1 MTPSEFLDKWSD
13 SAAAER
19 SNAQS
24 FLNDLCAVLNVDPPH
39 AATSDPERDAYVF
52 EKPVTVPHGG
62 RQEGIGFIDL
72 FKRGH
77 FVLEAKQGSEKGSSR
92 LGTARRD
99 SPAWHIAMQ
108 DAFGQALTY
117 ARAMNAPPPFLI
129 VTDVGHCF
137 DLYASFDHT
146 ASYRAFPD
154 AVNSRIYLR
163 HIFRQAHDAEPDPIE
178 YLPEER
184 HLTEFGRR
192 LRRVFTDP
200 YELDPSKHA
209 ANITR
214 EVAGRIATIAR
225 QLEGAGHNPELVAK
239 FLMRCLF
246 TMFAEDVGLLPR
258 RIFSDAFEDWR
269 ENPEH
274 FKAAIEELWQKMN
287 EGGVLWGKGKVW
299 RFNGG
304 LFSDPTA
311 IDLNRFQLHAL
322 REAAESN
329 WAHVDPSIFGTLLER
344 ALDPKERHRLGAHYT
359 PRAYVERLVRPTIE
373 EPLRKEWE
381 TVRASVRTLIADEA
395 SGAKNEKEALR
406 LLETFLDRLAH
417 VRILDPACGTGN
429 FLYVSLDVLK
439 RIENEVLDMFSNL
452 GGGRIT
458 SFGRLV
464 SPKQFLGIEIK
475 RWAKE
480 IAELVLWIGYL
491 QWQLRTRGFA
501 SNPEEPILHDY
512 HNIECRDAV
521 LAYDEKVPLLD
532 DDGNPVT
539 RWDGET
545 MKRHP
550 VTGEDVPDDTARV
563 PVYRY
568 VNPRKTEWPEAEFI
582 VGNPPF
588 IGNKK
593 MRVALDDA
601 YVDALR
607 STHKDVPDTA
617 DFVMYWWDEAA
628 RLVTIGAIR
637 RFGLITTNSITQ
649 PGTRRLLQNRMGN
662 SGGLRLTFAIP
673 DHPWSDS
680 ETGAAVRIA
689 MTVGASDQSQGTLL
703 NVTRER
709 EGSGDERSVDFKS
722 TAGTI
727 NADLTVGANVSDA
740 VTLRSNKSLSFM
752 GMTLVGE
759 GFRINSDQLSD
770 MGLKGDELPEFV
782 HPYLIGRE
790 LTRINSGRFVI
801 DLYGL
806 DIEDVRE
813 RHPAIYQWLNDRVR
827 PNREQNKREGYRSK
841 WWLFG
846 ETRGGLRKALK
857 GLTRYIA
864 TPETSKHRI
873 FVFLELN
880 VVPDHTVFA
889 IALDDGFSMGVLSSR
904 AHSVWSAAAGSRMGV
919 GNDLRWRN
927 VTCFEP
933 FAFPAAAE
941 GASREIAQWGEAL
954 DRHRKRQQLVNQDL
968 ALTDMYNVL
977 EKLRS
982 GGALTDKEK
991 VIHEHGLVSVLKQ
1004 IHDDLDAAVFDAY
1017 GWPHDLTD
1025 EQILE
1030 RLVALNAERAEEERR
1045 GIVRWLRPE
1054 FQNPLGSKSA
1064 QQTTMAGVEIEEVEA
1079 EAQPKAAVPWP
1090 KDLPAQIAAVRD
1102 LITAGDHEAWT
1113 VDRTARA
1120 FKGAKRP
1127 QVQSV
1132 LDSLAALG
1140 LLVTF
1145 GEGKERE
1152 WRSAS

>member
-1 MTPSEFLDKWSD
+1 MTPSEFLEKWSD

-24 FLNDLCAVLNVDPPH
+24 FVIDLCAVLNVDPPH
-39 AATSDPERDAYVF
+39 AATSDADRDAYVF
-52 EKPVTVPHGG
+52 EKPVTVPHEG
-62 RQEGIGFIDL
+62 RQQSIGFIDL

-77 FVLEAKQGSEKGSSR
+77 FILEAKQGSEEGGSR
-92 LGTARRD
+92 LGTAKRD
-99 SPAWHIAMQ
+99 TPAWHIAMQ
-108 DAFGQALTY
+108 DAFGQALKY
-117 ARAMNAPPPFLI
+117 ARAMDTPPPFLI
-129 VTDVGHCF
+129 VTDVGYCF
-137 DLYASFDHT
+137 DLYASFDRT

-154 AVNSRIYLR
+154 AVNSRFYLR
-163 HIFRQAHDAEPDPIE
+163 HLFLQPHDPEPDPIE

-200 YELDPSKHA
+200 YGLDPSKHA

-214 EVAGRIATIAR
+214 EVAARIATIAK
-225 QLEGAGHNPELVAK
+225 QLEGSGHDPTLVAT

-246 TMFAEDVGLLPR
+246 TMFAEDVGLLPS
-258 RIFSDAFEDWR
+258 RIFSDAFEGWWDA
-269 ENPEH
+269 PER
-274 FKAAIEELWQKMN
+274 FKPDIEELWQKMN

-304 LFSDPTA
+304 LFSDPAA

-381 TVRASVRTLIADEA
+381 TVRASVRALVADNVA
-395 SGAKNEKEALR
+395 GEKEALR
-406 LLETFLDRLAH
+406 LLDKFLDRLAH

-439 RIENEVLDMFSNL
+439 RIENEVLDMISNL

-458 SFGRLV
+458 SYGRLV

-501 SNPEEPILHDY
+501 NNPEEPILHDY

-532 DDGNPVT
+532 DAGNRVT

-550 VTGEDVPDDTARV
+550 VTGEDVPDDSARI

-568 VNPRKTEWPEAEFI
+568 VNPRKAEWPEAEFI

-588 IGNKK
+588 IGNKR
-593 MRVALDDA
+593 MRAALGDG

-607 STHKDVPDTA
+607 RAHSDILETA
-617 DFVMYWWDEAA
+617 DFVMYWWHMSAERIANG
-628 RLVTIGAIR
+628 RGT

-649 PGTRRLLQNRMGN
+649 PFNRGVLDSFLQN
-662 SGGLRLTFAIP
+662 SSLSITFAVP
-673 DHPWSDS
+673 DHPWVNATD
-680 ETGAAVRIA
+680 GAAVRVS
-689 MTVGASDQSQGTLL
+689 MTSGVAQQLEGTLL
-703 NVTRER
+703 EINAESDAGADLPLVSYRER
-709 EGSGDERSVDFKS
+709 KGKIGSNLKIGARSDVVQPLL
-722 TAGTI
+722 A
-727 NADLTVGANVSDA
+727 NAN
-740 VTLRSNKSLSFM
+740 LSFM
-752 GMTLVGE
+752 GVTLGGQ
-759 GFRINSDQLSD
+759 GFLLDTATPRIEPAATR
-770 MGLKGDELPEFV
+770 M
-782 HPYLIGRE
+782 YITGRE
-790 LTRINSGRFVI
+790 LNQKPLSRRVI
-801 DLYGL
+801 DLFGFS
-806 DIEDVRE
+806 EAEARE
-813 RHPAIYQWLNDRVR
+813 KVPSAYQHVLDRVKPER
-827 PNREQNKREGYRSK
+827 ANNNRASYRDR
-841 WWLFG
+841 WWLFV
-846 ETRGGLRKALK
+846 EPRSSLRLALRGLPYFIGICRTA
-857 GLTRYIA
+857 
-864 TPETSKHRI
+864 KHR
-873 FVFLELN
+873 VFQVLDKDT
-880 VVPDHTVFA
+880 VVESTVIA
-889 IALDDGFSMGVLSSR
+889 IAVGDYYVSGVLSSR
-904 AHSVWSAAAGSRMGV
+904 AHVVFSTDRGTRLGV
-919 GNDLRWRN
+919 GNDPRYNNTL
-927 VTCFEP
+927 CFEP
-933 FAFPAAAE
+933 FAFPAASDANRAE
-941 GASREIAQWGEAL
+941 IRRLGEQL
-954 DRHRKRQQLVNQDL
+954 DAHRKRQQSLQPE
-968 ALTDMYNVL
+968 LTITGMYNVL

-982 GGALTDKEK
+982 GEALTEKEK
-991 VIHEHGLVSVLKQ
+991 VIHEQGLVSVLKQ

-1045 GIVRWLRPE
+1045 GIIRWLRPE
-1054 FQNPLGSKSA
+1054 FQNPAGAKTE
-1064 QQTTMAGVEIEEVEA
+1064 QQTTMAGIEVEEKEA
-1079 EAQPKAAVPWP
+1079 EAKQKAAIPWP
-1090 KDLPAQIAAVRD
+1090 KDLPSQIAAVRD
-1102 LITAGDHEAWT
+1102 LISSDPTETWT
-1113 VDRTARA
+1113 LDRTAKS
-1120 FKGAKRP
+1120 FKGAKRT

-1140 LLVTF
+1140 LIVTF
-1145 GEGKERE
+1145 GERNARE
-1152 WRSAS
+1152 WRSSA

>member
-1 MTPSEFLDKWSD
+1 
-13 SAAAER
+13 
-19 SNAQS
+19 
-24 FLNDLCAVLNVDPPH
+24 
-39 AATSDPERDAYVF
+39 
-52 EKPVTVPHGG
+52 
-62 RQEGIGFIDL
+62 
-72 FKRGH
+72 
-77 FVLEAKQGSEKGSSR
+77 
-92 LGTARRD
+92 TARRD
-99 SPAWHIAMQ
+99 TPPWHLAMQ
-108 DAFGQALTY
+108 DAYGQAFTY
-117 ARAMNAPPPFLI
+117 ARAMDAPPPFLI

-163 HIFRQAHDAEPDPIE
+163 HIFRQPHDPEPDPIE
-178 YLPEER
+178 FLPEER

-200 YELDPSKHA
+200 YGLDPSKHA

-225 QLEGAGHNPELVAK
+225 QLESAGHDPELVAK

-258 RIFSDAFEDWR
+258 RIFSDAFEGWLAT
-269 ENPEH
+269 PEH
-274 FKAAIEELWQKMN
+274 FKPEIEELWQKMN
-287 EGGVLWGKGKVW
+287 EGGQLWGKGKVW

-304 LFSDPTA
+304 LFGEPIA
-311 IDLNRFQLHAL
+311 VDLNRFQLHAL

-381 TVRASVRTLIADEA
+381 TVRASVRTLIADET

-458 SFGRLV
+458 SYGRLV

-501 SNPEEPILHDY
+501 NNPEEPILHDY
-512 HNIECRDAV
+512 HNIEYRDAV

-550 VTGEDVPDDTARV
+550 VTGEDVPDDAARV

-568 VNPRKTEWPEAEFI
+568 VNPRKAEWPQAEFI
-582 VGNPPF
+582 IGNPPF
-588 IGNKK
+588 IGGW
-593 MRVALDDA
+593 RVRAALGA
-601 YVDALR
+601 GYAEALR
-607 STHKDVPDTA
+607 STYRDVPESVDY
-617 DFVMYWWDEAA
+617 VMYWWRNAA
-628 RLVTIGAIR
+628 ELARDGKAR
-637 RFGLITTNSITQ
+637 GFGLITTNSFRQTLS
-649 PGTRRLLQNRMGN
+649 RRVSAQFIGRGMSLI
-662 SGGLRLTFAIP
+662 FAIP
-673 DHPWSDS
+673 DHPWVDDVD
-680 ETGAAVRIA
+680 GAAVRIA
-689 MTVGASDQSQGTLL
+689 MTSGQQGSAPGKLCEVRDERETYDNTIDVVLECHVGVIAADLRIGAD
-703 NVTRER
+703 VTSAHALQANDKMSSPGMKLHGSGFILDHGEAAALRER
-709 EGSGDERSVDFKS
+709 EPQSGPLIRRYLSAKDVTQITRSAFLIDTF
-722 TAGTI
+722 GY
-727 NADLTVGANVSDA
+727 DLVS
-740 VTLRSNKSLSFM
+740 LRDS
-752 GMTLVGE
+752 
-759 GFRINSDQLSD
+759 
-770 MGLKGDELPEFV
+770 
-782 HPYLIGRE
+782 HPVL
-790 LTRINSGRFVI
+790 LN
-801 DLYGL
+801 
-806 DIEDVRE
+806 
-813 RHPAIYQWLNDRVR
+813 WLHDRVLPHRSAQDSTPDSVEYAKRWWTLGKPR
-827 PNREQNKREGYRSK
+827 PE
-841 WWLFG
+841 
-846 ETRGGLRKALK
+846 LRKAIQ
-857 GLTRYIA
+857 GLDRFIV
-864 TPETSKHRI
+864 TPETAKHRF
-873 FVFLELN
+873 FVFVESD
-880 VVPDHTVFA
+880 VVPDNTLIVVASNDTLDLSILSSHIHVVWALAAGGTLEDRPRYNKTRCFDPFPFPEIA
-889 IALDDGFSMGVLSSR
+889 IAHTENVRLLGQVLD
-904 AHSVWSAAAGSRMGV
+904 A
-919 GNDLRWRN
+919 
-927 VTCFEP
+927 
-933 FAFPAAAE
+933 
-941 GASREIAQWGEAL
+941 
-954 DRHRKRQQLVNQDL
+954 HRKRQQSLHPDL
-968 ALTDMYNVL
+968 TITGMYNVL

-982 GGALTDKEK
+982 GEALTDKEK
-991 VIHEHGLVSVLKQ
+991 VIHEQGLVSVLKQ

-1017 GWPHDLTD
+1017 GWPHDLMD

-1054 FQNPLGSKSA
+1054 FQNPTGGKSA
-1064 QQTTMAGVEIEEVEA
+1064 QQTTMAGVEIEETEA
-1079 EAQPKAAVPWP
+1079 EAKPKAAVSWP
-1090 KDLPAQIAAVRD
+1090 KDLPTQIAAVRD
-1102 LITAGDHEAWT
+1102 LITAGNHEAWT

-1152 WRSAS
+1152 WRSGS

>member
-1 MTPSEFLDKWSD
+1 VTPSEFLEKWSD

-24 FLNDLCAVLNVDPPH
+24 FVLGLCAVLNVDPPH
-39 AATSDPERDAYVF
+39 AATSDADRDAYVF
-52 EKPVTVPHGG
+52 EKPVTVAHEG
-62 RQEGIGFIDL
+62 RQQSIGFIDL

-77 FVLEAKQGSEKGSSR
+77 FILEAKQGSEKGGSR
-92 LGTARRD
+92 LGTAQRGT
-99 SPAWHIAMQ
+99 PAWHIAMQ
-108 DAFGQALTY
+108 DAFGQATKY
-117 ARAMNAPPPFLI
+117 ARAMDTPPPFLI

-137 DLYASFDHT
+137 DLYASFDRT

-154 AVNSRIYLR
+154 AVNSRFYLR
-163 HIFRQAHDAEPDPIE
+163 HLFRQPHDAEPDPIE

-200 YELDPSKHA
+200 YGLDPSKHA

-214 EVAGRIATIAR
+214 EVAARIATIAK
-225 QLEGAGHNPELVAK
+225 QLEAAAHDPELVAK

-258 RIFSDAFEDWR
+258 RIFSDAFEGWI
-269 ENPEH
+269 ETPER
-274 FKAAIEELWQKMN
+274 FKPDIEALWEKMN

-304 LFSDPTA
+304 LFNDPVA
-311 IDLNRFQLHAL
+311 IDLNRHQLYAL
-322 REAAESN
+322 RTAAESN

-381 TVRASVRTLIADEA
+381 TVRASVRTLVADNA
-395 SGAKNEKEALR
+395 AGEKEALR
-406 LLETFLDRLAH
+406 LLESFLDRLAH

-439 RIENEVLDMFSNL
+439 RIENEVLDMYKNL
-452 GGGRIT
+452 GGGHIT
-458 SFGRLV
+458 SYGRLV

-501 SNPEEPILHDY
+501 NNPDEPILHDY

-532 DDGNPVT
+532 DNGNPVT

-550 VTGEDVPDDTARV
+550 VTGEDVPDDSARM

-568 VNPRKTEWPEAEFI
+568 VNPRKAEWPEAEFI

-588 IGNKK
+588 IGNKR
-593 MRVALDDA
+593 MRNSLGTG
-601 YVDALR
+601 YVDTLR
-607 STHKDVPDTA
+607 SAYIEVPEMA
-617 DFVMYWWDEAA
+617 DYVMYWWYRAA
-628 RLVTIGAIR
+628 ANVIDGLST

-649 PGTRRLLQNRMGN
+649 KSSRKVVERFLSRQTSIIFAVADHPWVDSSDGANVRVSMTVGSGGSSDGDLMIIAREKPELDGSISLETTTVRGRLHADLRLGANIAAASSQALRSNENLAFMGITPVGDGFRMTEDDLQSLKIDAQQLPPVVRPFLTGRELSQKSQNQFIVDFFGLSEEAARTLYPKLYQWIADRVMPERLQNRRK
-662 SGGLRLTFAIP
+662 SY
-673 DHPWSDS
+673 
-680 ETGAAVRIA
+680 
-689 MTVGASDQSQGTLL
+689 
-703 NVTRER
+703 RER
-709 EGSGDERSVDFKS
+709 WWIFAEPRS
-722 TAGTI
+722 AM
-727 NADLTVGANVSDA
+727 
-740 VTLRSNKSLSFM
+740 R
-752 GMTLVGE
+752 
-759 GFRINSDQLSD
+759 R
-770 MGLKGDELPEFV
+770 
-782 HPYLIGRE
+782 
-790 LTRINSGRFVI
+790 
-801 DLYGL
+801 
-806 DIEDVRE
+806 
-813 RHPAIYQWLNDRVR
+813 
-827 PNREQNKREGYRSK
+827 
-841 WWLFG
+841 
-846 ETRGGLRKALK
+846 ALK
-857 GLTRYIA
+857 GLSRFIA
-864 TPETSKHRI
+864 TIQVAKHRV
-873 FVFLELN
+873 FVFLPAAVLI
-880 VVPDHTVFA
+880 DHGLFA
-889 IALDDGFSMGVLSSR
+889 ICSEDAYGLGVLSSR
-904 AHSVWSAAAGSRMGV
+904 VHVLWATSVSGTLEDRPYWNNSVAF
-919 GNDLRWRN
+919 D
-927 VTCFEP
+927 P
-933 FAFPAAAE
+933 FPFPELASPRVREVAE
-941 GASREIAQWGEAL
+941 QL
-954 DRHRKRQQLVNQDL
+954 DVHRKRQQSLHPDL
-968 ALTDMYNVL
+968 TITGMYNVL

-982 GGALTDKEK
+982 GEALTEKEK
-991 VIHEHGLVSVLKQ
+991 VIHEQGLVSVLKQ

-1045 GIVRWLRPE
+1045 GIIRWLRPE
-1054 FQNPLGSKSA
+1054 FQNPAGAKTE
-1064 QQTTMAGVEIEEVEA
+1064 QQTTMAGIEVEEKEA
-1079 EAQPKAAVPWP
+1079 EAKPKAAIPWP
-1090 KDLPAQIAAVRD
+1090 KDLPSQIAAVRD
-1102 LITAGDHEAWT
+1102 LISSNPTETWT
-1113 VDRTARA
+1113 LDRTARS
-1120 FKGAKRP
+1120 FKGAKRT

-1145 GEGKERE
+1145 GEADRAWKSE
-1152 WRSAS
+1152 